1 MWTGKNENE
10 EYTAQIAPYH
20 GKVHAEIIKRNPDTG
35 GREGDLWLTIMDKS
49 FGKSRNSTP
58 REEDYVAANKW
69 VEEQLVL
76 INKHATTLVTTPKFL
91 RDINRGMRTD
101 LTLES

>member
-20 GKVHAEIIKRNPDTG
+20 GKVHAEIIKTNKSTG
-35 GREGDLWLTIMDKS
+35 GYQYDLKLWLTIMDKS

-69 VEEQLVL
+69 VLEQLAL
-76 INKHATTLVTTPKFL
+76 IKTHATALVTTPKFL
-91 RDINRGMRTD
+91 RDIK
-101 LTLES
+101 